1 MGIDVVEDEDEA
13 KLTLTIHGH
22 HAKLLLWIFRSAKEA
37 KLPRISMKL
46 LHFKVKHICN
56 SATVVG
62 QEIVEARRVVL
73 RLLSNNRP
81 PILFFQDQ
89 LRGQGLRRTQFRPFY
104 FKDLIIKELH
114 GRTIVRTRDIYG
126 YRKIFFAQG
135 HHHTP
140 LAVFGDREALLD
152 FKI

>member
-1 MGIDVVEDEDEA
+1 
-13 KLTLTIHGH
+13 
-22 HAKLLLWIFRSAKEA
+22 
-37 KLPRISMKL
+37 MKL
-46 LHFKVKHICN
+46 LHFKVKHIWN

-73 RLLSNNRP
+73 WLLLNNRP
-81 PILFFQDQ
+81 PILFFRDQ
-89 LRGQGLRRTQFRPFY
+89 LRGQGLRRTQFRPFD
-104 FKDLIIKELH
+104 FKDLIIIELQ

-126 YRKIFFAQG
+126 YRFSAKIFVAQG
-135 HHHTP
+135 HHHAP